1 MQAVLVE
8 DLVLLQNVLYVLLEV
23 LNDLD
28 SEVRAGAGLHC
39 PEMNGDEVMRTMLMM
54 RMMRVLRA
62 HLWTSPYVPCPISSS
77 SSYLSWPPSGSE

>member
-39 PEMNGDEVMRTMLMM
+39 PEMNGDEVIVTMWIML
-54 RMMRVLRA
+54 MRVLRA